1 MTPRSPWVW
10 VPALAIVASLAQ
22 ADFFGDLDTT
32 APPSRVQANSPITWM
47 GWVQHKTAY
56 GYRTPAPG
64 VNRTQP
70 DLTRFETQL
79 YGQLGW
85 RQGDWSARFAGSLAH
100 DWLPDLQE
108 ADLWQGNAF
117 NQEQKDA
124 RRWQWQWAD
133 SYLGWQSGDAWLKAG
148 YQTLAWGEAESLIV
162 TDVLARRDQR
172 WPGQQDLEDTRLPI
186 PAITLNWAGQLDLV
200 VLRWADTD
208 RLASAYDDFDTLAA
222 LRATG
227 AEINQRKA
235 ENPYSVAM
243 RWQHSGSGYD
253 LSLMA
258 ADVNTYQLSL
268 EAVTLGNQGPEA
280 FTFRPDRRQVIG
292 AGAQW
297 VRGAWLLRTEQAVH
311 HGERLATPNPIEP
324 WAETTQWRNM
334 VGVEYS
340 GFRQLTLTLELGSQY
355 LLDSA
360 EPVAAD
366 DWQLSQSARARYT
379 TWNDRLALTTQ
390 LIGLPGNEG
399 LVSRLAADW
408 QVSDP
413 LSVGLQWVD
422 YQTWETDQA
431 LHPFRNQDA
440 VVLNLRYGFY

>member
-1 MTPRSPWVW
+1 MTPRSPLVW
-10 VPALAIVASLAQ
+10 VPVLATIASLAQ
-22 ADFFGDLDTT
+22 ADFFGDLDTDAT
-32 APPSRVQANSPITWM
+32 PTRLQSERPIDWM

-56 GYRTPAPG
+56 GYRSPEPG

-79 YGQLGW
+79 YGQANW
-85 RQGDWSARFAGSLAH
+85 REGDWSARLAGSIAQ

-108 ADLWQGNAF
+108 ADLWQGDAF
-117 NQEQKDA
+117 NPEQKDA

-148 YQTLAWGEAESLIV
+148 YQTLAWGEAESLVV

-172 WPGQQDLEDTRLPI
+172 WPGQQDLEDTRLPV
-186 PAITLNWAGQLDLV
+186 PALTFNWAGQFDLV
-200 VLRWADTD
+200 VLGGAETD
-208 RLASAYDDFDTLAA
+208 RQASAFDDFDNFAA

-227 AEINQRKA
+227 AEINEREA
-235 ENPYSVAM
+235 DNPLGYVL

-253 LSLMA
+253 ISLMA
-258 ADVNTYQLSL
+258 AEVNTYQPSL
-268 EAVTLGNQGPEA
+268 KEVTMGNEGPEA
-280 FTFRPDRRQVIG
+280 FIFRPDRRLVIG

-297 VRGAWLLRTEQAVH
+297 VQGAWLLRTEQAWH
-311 HGERLATPNPIEP
+311 QGEHLATTDPMAP
-324 WAETTQWRNM
+324 WAESTQWRNM
-334 VGVEYS
+334 VGLEYS
-340 GFRQLTLTLELGSQY
+340 GFRQLTLSLELGSQT

-360 EPVAAD
+360 EPLAVD
-366 DWQLSQSARARYT
+366 DWQFSQSARARYT
-379 TWNDRLALTTQ
+379 TWNDRLTLTAQ
-390 LIGLPGNEG
+390 LVGLPGNDG

-422 YQTWETDQA
+422 YQAWEEDQM